1 MGAFMNFLGG
11 VLTKIK
17 FYKVLVTLNF
27 FFQIFFYQIHLLH
40 VLILDI
46 LDINRVISVKKFF
59 MNDYFTKSDQIS
71 SLPRIWSYLL

>member
-27 FFQIFFYQIHLLH
+27 FFSNFFLLNTFIACSNIRH
-40 VLILDI
+40 
-46 LDINRVISVKKFF
+46 FGH
-59 MNDYFTKSDQIS
+59 
-71 SLPRIWSYLL
+71 